1 MRCAEYIG
9 YPIFLVE
16 RLFFTEVQCRN
27 AENMMFLQTTKTK
40 NKKIKNIAHNS
51 VRFFLTDASNSKNKN
66 NSLQKNRLFNRKR

>member
-9 YPIFLVE
+9 YPIFLAE

-40 NKKIKNIAHNS
+40 NKKIKNKD
-51 VRFFLTDASNSKNKN
+51 TN
-66 NSLQKNRLFNRKR
+66 NFLQKNRLFNRKR